1 MNSKGCVH
9 LFSAMQTTLLNF
21 AESLSSWAKDNSG
34 WELIHH
40 VPWRGEQWKLSNKGD
55 KKANTP
61 FLVNII
67 EHRCVLYDMVLDRQ
81 LVEFQHLFE
90 MSTFIWLTVTYI
102 YLGWISNQPNFPN
115 RDSSKILGN
124 FLGLWALYDAQ
135 SCILVEFRVPTW
147 WSFFC
152 WLSYLGTIWNS

>member
-1 MNSKGCVH
+1 MNTPKKQNHMGKSRTCGKKSKDILTEGRCGHFFFFFFLATKWWWSYMNSKGCVH

-21 AESLSSWAKDNSG
+21 AESLSLWAKDNSG

-67 EHRCVLYDMVLDRQ
+67 EHRCVLYYMSPNYLQ
-81 LVEFQHLFE
+81 TTLFE
-90 MSTFIWLTVTYI
+90 TSPKNSL
-102 YLGWISNQPNFPN
+102 LLN
-115 RDSSKILGN
+115 RKRVLSEVSK
-124 FLGLWALYDAQ
+124 
-135 SCILVEFRVPTW
+135 
-147 WSFFC
+147 SF
-152 WLSYLGTIWNS
+152 T